1 MSKEPSDS
9 NHQNRTEPG
18 IAHISARDENDSI
31 SGSSNFENN
40 SSRVT
45 PWEVEGQ
52 IDYSKLVKEFGTQQ
66 ISSEIFEQFE
76 RITGDVHP
84 MLRLHYFFSHRDLD
98 VFLRKVE
105 SDDKTYLYTGRGP
118 SGMVH
123 MGHLMPWIFT
133 KYLQDK
139 FGSKLL
145 FQLTDDEKFLHSQ
158 ARTRD
163 EIKHFTYEN
172 ILDIIAV
179 GFDPNNT
186 KIIVDT
192 THIKHL
198 YPIALEIAKRITFST
213 ARAVFGFS
221 GSTNIGMVGFPPIQ
235 AAPCFLPSLI
245 EGKPTPVLIP
255 AAIDQDP
262 YWRMTRDIAE
272 KMGFSKPAQIHSK
285 FLPSLETQGGK
296 MSSSKPETAIF
307 TTDEPEVIDK
317 KVSSAYTGGQ
327 ATVALQR
334 LYGGNALGCP
344 VFWYLRYFFDD
355 QKESDERFI
364 KCVSGNLLCGECKSD
379 LARDSKSF
387 ISDLKMR
394 REKAK
399 DSMDKYMFENE
410 PFQF

>member
-9 NHQNRTEPG
+9 NHKNSTELG
-18 IAHISARDENDSI
+18 ITHKSPRDKNDSI
-31 SGSSNFENN
+31 PGGSNFEHN

-52 IDYSKLVKEFGTQQ
+52 IDYSKLVSEFGTQQ
-66 ISSEIFEQFE
+66 ISSEIIEQFE
-76 RITGDVHP
+76 RITGEVHP

-105 SDDKTYLYTGRGP
+105 SGDKVYLYTGRGP

-172 ILDIIAV
+172 ILDIIAT

-272 KMGFSKPAQIHSK
+272 KMGFNKPAQIHSK

-387 ISDLKMR
+387 IRDLKIR

-410 PFQF
+410 PFKF